1 MAVIDDITELAQ
13 DVYFSINGAENDD
26 TGDDLTIFQ
35 NSFIRAFNLW
45 VREYETEAYWNVARV
60 LDYVLATIL
69 DTTTYSFTLPSTYR
83 TPIFDENKYLKFVLT
98 DGTVISRFK
107 LVDPNQRQVDDDL
120 LRADR
125 ATFIPAGRNGGGTV
139 VLSRAPRAEEVGAK
153 IVLDVAKMFPKLT
166 RTDGAV
172 LDWIANDQVATLG
185 IAKNQTLSDVTKV
198 SLSPSFTQ
206 KYTNEL
212 NKAMNANNASTEIDE
227 MRGEDYG
234 YIGGVG
240 F

>member
-26 TGDDLTIFQ
+26 TDEDLTIFQ
-35 NSFIRAFNLW
+35 DSFIRAFNLW

-60 LDYVLATIL
+60 NDLVLATIAN
-69 DTTTYSFTLPSTYR
+69 TTDYSFSLASDYR
-83 TPIFDENKYLKFVLT
+83 TPIFQQNKYLKFVLN

-107 LVDPNQRQVDDDL
+107 LVNPNQRQVDDDL
-120 LRADR
+120 LRKDR

-153 IVLDVAKMFPKLT
+153 IVLDVVKMFPKLT
-166 RTDGAV
+166 RDVGTV
-172 LDWIANDQVATLG
+172 LDWIANDEVATTG
-185 IAKNQTLSDVTKV
+185 IAKNMTLSDVTKV

-212 NKAMNANNASTEIDE
+212 NKAININNASNEIDD
-227 MRGEDYG
+227 MQGEDYG
-234 YIGGVG
+234 VIGGIW
-240 F
+240 